1 VAEKPEIKPVEP
13 DLGNSSVGNH
23 LIPFLCLISR
33 EAVAIWNRIFFL
45 FLKTD
50 FFNPAVSGSFPPTF
64 QWSLIQIRRYT
75 MQSRDVSK
83 AVILV
88 AMAVALSPFF
98 IPVGISKCFP
108 AQHMINV
115 IAAVILGPVYAVAIA
130 LAAAIIRNILG
141 LGTLLAFPGGM
152 IGALLAGI
160 FYKSTR
166 NIYIAGLGEIF
177 GTGVLGSLAAI
188 YIVGPMLLGKTMA
201 MGALMVA
208 FSVSTIGGSVIGI
221 VALHLLQKGGVWQP
235 ASK

>member
-1 VAEKPEIKPVEP
+1 
-13 DLGNSSVGNH
+13 
-23 LIPFLCLISR
+23 
-33 EAVAIWNRIFFL
+33 
-45 FLKTD
+45 
-50 FFNPAVSGSFPPTF
+50 
-64 QWSLIQIRRYT
+64 
-75 MQSRDVSK
+75 MQSKDVSK

-141 LGTLLAFPGGM
+141 LGTILAFPGGM

-160 FYKSTR
+160 LYKSTR
-166 NIYIAGLGEIF
+166 NIYVAGIGEIF
-177 GTGVLGSLAAI
+177 GTGVLGSLVAI
-188 YIVGPMLLGKTMA
+188 YIVGPMLLGKTTA
-201 MGALMVA
+201 MGALMIA
-208 FSVSTIGGSVIGI
+208 FSVSTIGGSFIGI
-221 VALHLLQKGGVWQP
+221 VALHLLNNGDVWQP